1 MRKNIKRFVLFCF
14 CSCMLLRLADIS
26 CCDWANAGSPLGE
39 GSEPGGETITYEVEL
54 ADPAFASTPARVHAV
69 VQSRDRNGFPV
80 GYALPVETHVCTD
93 QKCKIVE
100 ATMFWDALGYYERI
114 ECPPDKPLTKKEH
127 VPFDAEDYAKLD
139 RILKDRD
146 SILATRSLAFLAK
159 PVETDDGIDA
169 WTGATPL
176 TVQESVVKDAAYTT
190 WVLWRWANGE
200 IVQKLRGL
208 TEQSCTPEY
217 LKHLLR
223 SEDRR
228 HADFALKY
236 VMEHHP
242 AEVQFVQDVFH
253 VLENGDREH
262 VAVSIEFLNRAM
274 KDKTRLHARL
284 IDSCC
289 RMKSIYAP
297 VILDYF
303 AAQADLPTTTLEGL
317 TGRLDRLPYYQ
328 VHLILRLL
336 EQRKFFSEKT
346 ESDVSQLL
354 ASDNFFIARRACE
367 YLMEQE
373 LDSRTEGK
381 VNAFRERNRA
391 RL

>member
-1 MRKNIKRFVLFCF
+1 
-14 CSCMLLRLADIS
+14 
-26 CCDWANAGSPLGE
+26 
-39 GSEPGGETITYEVEL
+39 
-54 ADPAFASTPARVHAV
+54 
-69 VQSRDRNGFPV
+69 
-80 GYALPVETHVCTD
+80 
-93 QKCKIVE
+93 
-100 ATMFWDALGYYERI
+100 MFWDALGYYERI

-139 RILKDRD
+139 RILQYRN
-146 SILATRSLAFLAK
+146 SILATRSLAFLAQ
-159 PVETDDGIDA
+159 PVENEDGIDA

-200 IVQKLRGL
+200 IVHKLRGL
-208 TEQSCTPEY
+208 TQRSCTPEY
-217 LKHLLR
+217 LKYLLR

-228 HADFALKY
+228 YADFALKY

-242 AEVQFVQDVFH
+242 TDLQFLEEVFH

-262 VAVSIEFLNRAM
+262 VTLSLEFLNGAV
-274 KDKTRLHARL
+274 KDKTRLHDCL
-284 IDSCC
+284 IESYC

-297 VILDYF
+297 IVLDYF
-303 AAQADLPTTTLEGL
+303 AAQTDLPATTLEGL
-317 TGRLDRLPYYQ
+317 SGSLERLPYFQ
-328 VHLILRLL
+328 VHLILKLL
-336 EQRKFFSEKT
+336 EQREFFSEKT

-367 YLMEQE
+367 YLMKQD
-373 LDSRTEGK
+373 LGSRAEDK
-381 VNAFRERNRA
+381 LNAFRERNRA